1 MYKLNAIDSLE
12 ALKMSIQCENDMKE
26 FYSKASTL
34 VKNDDAETILRG
46 LADKEEKN
54 RLKLIKTYGKTSG
67 KKILYLNLGTKHKL
81 SSLIRCCEDPN
92 DAVRIV
98 KKNEKELK
106 NFYMT
111 VSRRLV
117 ESELRAL
124 FRDLAMEREQHLV
137 LLESSFVEPLQL
149 DQEPV
154 QENPDDML
162 AQVTVLINKSEE

>member
-34 VKNDDAETILRG
+34 VKNDDAETILKS
-46 LADKEEKN
+46 LSEKEEKN
-54 RLKLIKTYGKTSG
+54 RLKLIKTYSKTSG
-67 KKILYLNLGTKHKL
+67 KKILYLNLGNKHKL
-81 SSLIRCCEDPN
+81 TTLIRCCDDPN
-92 DAVRIV
+92 DAVRVV

-154 QENPDDML
+154 DENSEEMMEP
-162 AQVTVLINKSEE
+162 VTVLIEKTAE